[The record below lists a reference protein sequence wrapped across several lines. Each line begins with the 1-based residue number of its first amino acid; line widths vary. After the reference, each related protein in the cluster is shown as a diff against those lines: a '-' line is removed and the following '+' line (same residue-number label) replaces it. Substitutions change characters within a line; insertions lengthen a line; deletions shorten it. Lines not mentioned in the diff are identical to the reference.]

1 MWLITYLFYV
11 RKKLKTFENSKYA
24 YRIFNFGFNT
34 FIETIPFRKWCFEK
48 YLWKLMLT
56 KFCKRSMLAEFIWI
70 WNNENKK
77 LKRNQKIRIDR
88 ISKRRLPTKIVCKN
102 KWKFKKSSQKQ
113 RHHSERNDAFP
124 NRKSTGYGSWVDG

>member
-11 RKKLKTFENSKYA
+11 RKNLKTFENSKYA

-102 KWKFKKSSQKQ
+102 KWKFKRIKMTKCIESLKLYLGI
-113 RHHSERNDAFP
+113 NKTLFVCLV
-124 NRKSTGYGSWVDG
+124 TWY